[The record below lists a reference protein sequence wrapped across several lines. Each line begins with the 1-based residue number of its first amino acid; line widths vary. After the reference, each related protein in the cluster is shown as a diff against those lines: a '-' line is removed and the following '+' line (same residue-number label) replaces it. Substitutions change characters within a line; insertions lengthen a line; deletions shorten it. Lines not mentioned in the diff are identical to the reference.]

1 MSSDEYSPN
10 PAFPQNSDINRHTA
24 TLPVRAKLRREA
36 TAVGSRR
43 QSRGKVGIERQ
54 LLAGNDKLAP
64 RRSQKARAT
73 PTLFLFCFVEAL
85 LFISK
90 QREASRPESYF
101 RTPAEEC

>member
-1 MSSDEYSPN
+1 MSSDEYSSIR
-10 PAFPQNSDINRHTA
+10 AFPQNSDINRHAA
-24 TLPVRAKLRREA
+24 TCPSAQNCAAKPPRLA
-36 TAVGSRR
+36 AHN
-43 QSRGKVGIERQ
+43 SRGKVGIERQ
-54 LLAGNDKLAP
+54 LLADNDKLAP

-85 LFISK
+85 LFIYK